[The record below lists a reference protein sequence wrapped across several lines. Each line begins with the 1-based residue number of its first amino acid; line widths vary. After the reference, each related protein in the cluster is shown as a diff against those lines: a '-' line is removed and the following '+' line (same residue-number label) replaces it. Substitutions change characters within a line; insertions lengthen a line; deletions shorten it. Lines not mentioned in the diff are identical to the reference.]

1 MLFLHFLSAPTC
13 VCLTWIMS
21 LGCVSEVL
29 WAADQKQLHLDIIV
43 GTVASGDHYVVEK
56 SLQY

>member
-13 VCLTWIMS
+13 ACLTWIMS
-21 LGCVSEVL
+21 LSCVSEVL
-29 WAADQKQLHLDIIV
+29 WAADQKRLHLDIIV
-43 GTVASGDHYVVEK
+43 GTVASEDRCIVEK